1 MSDILDK
8 VYQRLH
14 SMTLQDYDTVERAQL
29 DIHDLVMFIEREVDI
44 ETLGLH
50 VKGDDG
56 VWRKVKKY

>member
-14 SMTLQDYDTVERAQL
+14 SMTLKDYDTVERAHL
-29 DIHDLVMFIEREVDI
+29 DIEDLVMFIEREVDI

-56 VWRKVKKY
+56 VWRKVKKD